1 MTNNTITIYSGDEA
15 CKVSNVLGH
24 CRRKY
29 RNVRIRCGDNYYCCY
44 PKLFENDEFRCKI
57 I

>member
-1 MTNNTITIYSGDEA
+1 MTNSTMTVYSGDKA
-15 CKVSNVLGH
+15 CKVASVLGH

-29 RNVRIRCGDNYYCCY
+29 RNVRIRCGDNYYYY
-44 PKLFENDEFRCKI
+44 PKLFENDEFWCKI